1 MTLQTA
7 LFSNSV
13 EPEANAAVAD
23 FASSRIWG
31 EPGRFDRYCTLGVFQ
46 NEGLIAGVVYHN
58 YDPQAGVVEMSA
70 GAVSKRWLARPVLR
84 EMYSIAFDQLGCQAV
99 IARHAEDRC
108 DLRRMWKAVGAVEYV
123 IPRLRGRN
131 APAEVV
137 SILTEEAWKA
147 SPYMRH

>member
-31 EPGRFDRYCTLGVFQ
+31 EPGRFDRYCTLGIFSNQ
-46 NEGLIAGVVYHN
+46 TLEAAIVYHN
-58 YDPQAGVVEMSA
+58 YDPRAGIVEMSA
-70 GAVSKRWLARPVLR
+70 GALSKRWLSREVLR
-84 EMYSIAFDQLGCQAV
+84 EMYGIAFDSLGCQAV
-99 IARHAEDRC
+99 IARHAENRS
-108 DLRRMWKAVGAVEYV
+108 DLRRMWKAVGAQEYV
-123 IPRLRGRN
+123 IPRLRGRD

-137 SILTEEAWKA
+137 SVLTEEAWKA